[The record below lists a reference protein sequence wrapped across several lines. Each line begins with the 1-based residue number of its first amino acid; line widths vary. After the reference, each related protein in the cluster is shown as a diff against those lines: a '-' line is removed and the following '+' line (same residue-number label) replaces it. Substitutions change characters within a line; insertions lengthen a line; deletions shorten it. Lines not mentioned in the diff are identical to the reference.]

1 MGNFKKIL
9 IIAALSLVSSTV
21 HCEKLMNHHLL
32 NRPLADN
39 RAWHLGF
46 SVGMQFQELHFTHS
60 GDVMFDGT
68 RWFLDQPS
76 ASPGFCVNGLVDLRL
91 NTFFNFRLNPG
102 LYFGSKTIKLIDE
115 NSNDQLSQTIKSAYL
130 VFPFDIKFSSQRYR
144 NIRPYVSAGLMPTF
158 DLTAKKGDFIHLK
171 TFDTY
176 LTIGIGCDFY
186 LPYFKLIPE
195 LKFCFG
201 LCDVLRHNRPDLEDD
216 PVTYRF
222 TQAVKKATSSMVVL
236 TFYFE

>member
-1 MGNFKKIL
+1 MLAVGSG
-9 IIAALSLVSSTV
+9 AYCA
-21 HCEKLMNHHLL
+21 EKLMNHHLL

-46 SVGMQFQELHFTHS
+46 SVGMQFQDLHFTHT
-60 GDVMFDGT
+60 GDVMYDGT
-68 RWFLDQPS
+68 RWFIDQPS
-76 ASPGFCVNGLVDLRL
+76 ASPGFCVNALVDLRL
-91 NTFFNFRLNPG
+91 NHFFNFRMNPG
-102 LYFGSKTIKLIDE
+102 MYFGSKTVKLVE
-115 NSNDQLSQTIKSAYL
+115 EGSGEQLSQTIKSTYL

-144 NIRPYVSAGLMPTF
+144 NARPYISAGLMPSF

-176 LTIGIGCDFY
+176 LTLAIGCDFY
-186 LPYFKLIPE
+186 FPFFKLIPE

-201 LCDVLRHNRPDLEDD
+201 LCDVLRHDRPDLEDD
-216 PVTYRF
+216 PLTMRF
-222 TQAVKKATSSMVVL
+222 TNAVKKATSSMVVL